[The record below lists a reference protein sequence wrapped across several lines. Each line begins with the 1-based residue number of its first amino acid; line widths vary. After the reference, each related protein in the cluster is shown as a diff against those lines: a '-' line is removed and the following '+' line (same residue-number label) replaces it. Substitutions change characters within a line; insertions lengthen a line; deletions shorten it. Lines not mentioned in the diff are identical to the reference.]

1 MENFCEYC
9 CLNVIVCINCSSL
22 FNITVSTTLKYYHNQ
37 ALNKKLKLT
46 GGAMKF
52 FWKILLGREIFGS
65 MVPWVTKYI
74 LNSLWNPPTPPS
86 HILNV
91 SSLTSGRD
99 DGRVMQF
106 LKKLTADWMNY
117 LGQIK
122 LCLQWLKQR
131 TWEPYDWSIPF
142 IYRSIM
148 PAFTGPNKL
157 FQRENP

>member
-1 MENFCEYC
+1 M
-9 CLNVIVCINCSSL
+9 
-22 FNITVSTTLKYYHNQ
+22 
-37 ALNKKLKLT
+37 
-46 GGAMKF
+46 
-52 FWKILLGREIFGS
+52 LLGREIFGS

-86 HILNV
+86 YILNV
-91 SSLTSGRD
+91 SSVTSGRD

-106 LKKLTADWMNY
+106 LKKLTADWTNY
-117 LGQIK
+117 LSQIK

-131 TWEPYDWSIPF
+131 TWGPYDWSIPF

-157 FQRENP
+157 FQRESPKIFSLYNHLHQFLKTWRELLTKFVKSNACTLENVKS